1 MKNDRLDH
9 AGHLWAFSALR
20 HSPGAG
26 AHHRRRREVGDW
38 HAAARRNLFNR
49 MIGQLCHCLQHR
61 KLFDENT
68 AFPAAPVLAVS
79 AA

>member
-1 MKNDRLDH
+1 MKNDPLDH

-20 HSPGAG
+20 RSPGAG

-61 KLFDENT
+61 KLLDENT